1 MVGAR
6 HHANNIAQNIITE
19 YLKEIEGTEFR
30 TENIV
35 PILNRNRA
43 RGYTAGR
50 VGCLLK
56 CREDVEWISDGRWRK
71 IKA

>member
-1 MVGAR
+1 MAGAR
-6 HHANNIAQNIITE
+6 SHSNKIAQEVITK
-19 YLKEIEGTEFR
+19 YLESIEGTDFKSED
-30 TENIV
+30 IV
-35 PILNRNRA
+35 PILNQNRA

-71 IKA
+71 INP